1 MSTSIPFQSGPR
13 DPNRRPFPT
22 RGVPDGWRDPWDADP
37 FDAVLSALRQRNAL
51 RRQVTESGVRL
62 ELVAQAR
69 SDGHWEAHVLTGD
82 APAARWPSTNGPT
95 VTVALDALEA
105 ELREVLGGADVTP
118 DAER

>member
-13 DPNRRPFPT
+13 VPTPRPFPT

-37 FDAVLSALRQRNAL
+37 YDAVVSALRQRNTL
-51 RRQVTESGVRL
+51 RRQLTEAGVQL

-69 SDGHWEAHVLTGD
+69 ADGRWEAHVVAGD
-82 APAARWPSTNGPT
+82 ETVVLWSSTNGPT

-105 ELREVLGGADVTP
+105 ELRELLGGAGVTP
-118 DAER
+118 DAKR